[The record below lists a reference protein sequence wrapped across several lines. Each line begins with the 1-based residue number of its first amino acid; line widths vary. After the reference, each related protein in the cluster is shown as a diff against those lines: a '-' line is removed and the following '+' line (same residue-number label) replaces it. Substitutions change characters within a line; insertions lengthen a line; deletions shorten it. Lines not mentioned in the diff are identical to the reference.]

1 MSEIKVPV
9 PGVVYDIE
17 VVEEI
22 DTSKKGTVVTDFV
35 LSCISKISGPA
46 GSSDP
51 HYSFVS
57 SYADSILDDGEY
69 EEYLDDHEEA
79 CFECSTE
86 DLEKGRVILTIHTQ
100 TPDKA

>member
-9 PGVVYDIE
+9 AGVVYDIE
-17 VVEEI
+17 VIE
-22 DTSKKGTVVTDFV
+22 DTDSHQKGEKVTDFV
-35 LSCISKISGPA
+35 LSCVSKISGPA

-69 EEYLDDHEEA
+69 EEYLETHYED
-79 CFECSTE
+79 CFDCSTE
-86 DLEKGRVILTIHTQ
+86 DLEKGRVVLTVHPQPTEQ
-100 TPDKA
+100 A